1 MDVHPEPSPEALS
14 VGGYRLGWMCCTV
27 RQIPQSYQAMRM
39 KTPNP
44 RKALKT
50 IRSLGTFWVAEK
62 TLDHLEAIRRY
73 ELDIAL
79 QLLPLTGKL
88 LEIGA
93 GTGWQAQE
101 LEDRGY
107 DVSAI
112 DLPSSKY
119 RENRIRTITDYDG
132 KEIPFEDNVFDVVF
146 SSNVFEHI
154 PHIDKFQKEIRRVLK
169 PDGYALII
177 LPSSSWRLW
186 TNITHLLKYWT
197 IPPTHGEHA
206 ENAFMEIYYFSR
218 RWWSRLFHET
228 DWIVVTQD
236 SNRLFY
242 TGSSI
247 ADSRLQMS
255 TRRTLSRV
263 LGSSCHIFVLRR
275 KNHA

>member
-1 MDVHPEPSPEALS
+1 MN
-14 VGGYRLGWMCCTV
+14 
-27 RQIPQSYQAMRM
+27 
-39 KTPNP
+39 TPNL
-44 RKALKT
+44 KNALKT
-50 IRSLGTFWVAEK
+50 IRLFGTSWIAEK

-79 QLLPLTGKL
+79 QLLPLKGRL

-93 GTGWQAQE
+93 GTGWQALE
-101 LEDRGY
+101 LEKRGY

-132 KEIPFEDNVFDVVF
+132 KEIPFEDNVFDIVF
-146 SSNVFEHI
+146 SSNVFEHV
-154 PHIDKFQKEIRRVLK
+154 PHIVEFQKEIHRVLK
-169 PDGYALII
+169 PDGYALVV

-206 ENAFMEIYYFSR
+206 GNPLMEIYYFSS

-228 DWIVVTQD
+228 GWIVVTQD

-242 TGSSI
+242 TGPSI
-247 ADSRLQMS
+247 ADSRLHMS
-255 TRRTLSRV
+255 TRRKLSRV

-275 KNHA
+275 GNHA

>member
-1 MDVHPEPSPEALS
+1 MFPLPNPRHSTPTGAADHMDVHPEPSPEALS
-14 VGGYRLGWMCCTV
+14 VGGYRLGWTCCTV

-146 SSNVFEHI
+146 SSNVIVGRHQYARIFTLLR
-154 PHIDKFQKEIRRVLK
+154 RRVE
-169 PDGYALII
+169 
-177 LPSSSWRLW
+177 SVS
-186 TNITHLLKYWT
+186 
-197 IPPTHGEHA
+197 
-206 ENAFMEIYYFSR
+206 
-218 RWWSRLFHET
+218 
-228 DWIVVTQD
+228 
-236 SNRLFY
+236 
-242 TGSSI
+242 
-247 ADSRLQMS
+247 
-255 TRRTLSRV
+255 
-263 LGSSCHIFVLRR
+263 
-275 KNHA
+275 